1 MAKLYCVPLG
11 HSPRSLFYEKLQSV
25 GYDKGV
31 LVLPSRL
38 LMHQAERE
46 ANIRTIDI
54 DFLAN
59 TILRDNGY
67 VDLQQINRRSQ
78 ELVIKDLVKFLAKR
92 DKLEYFG
99 TLAEKPGFV
108 KALTSLVGQLTRS
121 GASEVQILEA
131 LQNWGRSGNQGQKD
145 WEISQ
150 LYALYRKYLRDNDW
164 FDLEGKYR
172 LAMKVLQEEKIKLR
186 WQEVCLSD
194 FYAFDALQLEFIKAL
209 SKRANV
215 SVGLMYDAQNPEVF
229 AAVENTYGALMNFCQ
244 LEKVSL
250 PTSEAPQ
257 NVRLCQLPD
266 REFEMAWVLTEVKRL
281 LQNGVAA
288 KDILVTFRNFDNYN
302 GLRKLADEYGIPV
315 SIPQVSALNGQPL
328 SELLMLILEAY
339 PDNRNGAEA
348 YFRILGSGLGKLLF
362 KLDGELAHNWRQEKY
377 FTTRSQVQ
385 AKCKEHFDVASSSL
399 ACIDNTLEKL
409 QATATVAE
417 YSEVLEELLVALNI
431 ERELG
436 LLHRENNLDYQG
448 VKACLKSKQLI
459 LQCLESLVEDYQ
471 NCKLGEEKL
480 TLQDFAT
487 ALREAMADYQ
497 VTLTEGRGDG
507 VLVTDIINAQ
517 GLTHKY
523 VYLLGLR
530 EGEFPTGSSENW
542 IYNDE
547 ERKALV
553 CAGIDMPTT
562 AQSYVDDA
570 YFFASTI
577 AQAEESLVLTYYVDD
592 KAGAS
597 AYVGDVEK
605 KYGVKAEVIL
615 DKRPASINESFA
627 VGRKLPFVW
636 LMKYLDFA
644 TVGAST
650 IDYDR
655 KHFKIYNGVLEDEA
669 LRSQLEGFVGNAFS
683 PSSLEVYATCPFR
696 FLGERVWKQR
706 EFVEKE
712 ELAAPAD
719 EGSLLHG
726 TLAKFLGKHLRE
738 KLPKYEF
745 AVLWEELQGDFEAV
759 CSEFIANGTLEQNE
773 LWQAEQGRLLNTLR
787 RWLRYEYDLQGQWD
801 FVPCAVEWDFSSKQ
815 GKPLRLSLPGGKK
828 FAIMGRLDR
837 IDANGDKVFVTD
849 YKLSS
854 TPAGSDLPAGID
866 LQLPVYLLAASK
878 LYGKEVAGGGYLS
891 LKAGERKST
900 VKLDDGVDIPFNKRS
915 VDYFKDA
922 PDKWEAFSQFSTKLL
937 EDYVQGIYDGDFRV
951 EPKKK
956 CSPYCP
962 LKDIC
967 RLNVVKQGGEADE

>member
-1 MAKLYCVPLG
+1 M
-11 HSPRSLFYEKLQSV
+11 
-25 GYDKGV
+25 
-31 LVLPSRL
+31 
-38 LMHQAERE
+38 
-46 ANIRTIDI
+46 
-54 DFLAN
+54 
-59 TILRDNGY
+59 
-67 VDLQQINRRSQ
+67 
-78 ELVIKDLVKFLAKR
+78 
-92 DKLEYFG
+92 
-99 TLAEKPGFV
+99 
-108 KALTSLVGQLTRS
+108 
-121 GASEVQILEA
+121 
-131 LQNWGRSGNQGQKD
+131 
-145 WEISQ
+145 
-150 LYALYRKYLRDNDW
+150 
-164 FDLEGKYR
+164 
-172 LAMKVLQEEKIKLR
+172 
-186 WQEVCLSD
+186 
-194 FYAFDALQLEFIKAL
+194 
-209 SKRANV
+209 
-215 SVGLMYDAQNPEVF
+215 
-229 AAVENTYGALMNFCQ
+229 
-244 LEKVSL
+244 
-250 PTSEAPQ
+250 
-257 NVRLCQLPD
+257 
-266 REFEMAWVLTEVKRL
+266 
-281 LQNGVAA
+281 
-288 KDILVTFRNFDNYN
+288 
-302 GLRKLADEYGIPV
+302 
-315 SIPQVSALNGQPL
+315 
-328 SELLMLILEAY
+328 
-339 PDNRNGAEA
+339 
-348 YFRILGSGLGKLLF
+348 
-362 KLDGELAHNWRQEKY
+362 
-377 FTTRSQVQ
+377 
-385 AKCKEHFDVASSSL
+385 
-399 ACIDNTLEKL
+399 EKL

-417 YSEVLEELLVALNI
+417 YSAVLEELLADLNI

-436 LLHRENNLDYQG
+436 RLHREKSLDYQG

-480 TLQDFAT
+480 SLQDFAT

-507 VLVTDIINAQ
+507 VLITDIINAQ

-530 EGEFPTGSSENW
+530 EGEIPTGSSENW

-553 CAGIDMPTT
+553 GAGIDMPTT

-570 YFFASTI
+570 YFFASTS

-644 TVGAST
+644 TGGAST

-669 LRSQLEGFVGNAFS
+669 LRSQVEGFVGNTFS
-683 PSSLEVYATCPFR
+683 PSSLEVYAACPFR

-719 EGSLLHG
+719 EGSLLHA

-745 AVLWEELQGDFEAV
+745 AVLWEELQGDFEVV

-815 GKPLRLSLPGGKK
+815 GKPLRLSLPSGKR

-878 LYGKEVAGGGYLS
+878 LYGKAVAGGGYLS

-937 EDYVQGIYDGDFRV
+937 QDYVQGIYDGDFKV

-967 RLNVVKQGGEADE
+967 RLSLIQKGGEADE